1 MFVVC
6 VSVYLCVCGVCV
18 YGSLGLYIVC
28 AHVCAC
34 IVCVHV
40 YAHVCEVFVHEPAY
54 VIGGGAEECMYTCVQ
69 AIECLLQLLATL
81 LFRQH
86 VLLTL
91 KLL

>member
-1 MFVVC
+1 MRAFTIFLKSVLCVCIFVCLWGVC
-6 VSVYLCVCGVCV
+6 LYTCVCGVCV

-54 VIGGGAEECMYTCVQ
+54 VIGGGRRSVCTHVYR
-69 AIECLLQLLATL
+69 LLSV
-81 LFRQH
+81 FFSY
-86 VLLTL
+86 
-91 KLL
+91 

>member
-1 MFVVC
+1 
-6 VSVYLCVCGVCV
+6 
-18 YGSLGLYIVC
+18 
-28 AHVCAC
+28 
-34 IVCVHV
+34 
-40 YAHVCEVFVHEPAY
+40 
-54 VIGGGAEECMYTCVQ
+54 MYTCVQ